1 MDEAAPARFQP
12 LEKCGTPSAG
22 LNMTR
27 FLQNRAIYE
36 EVLLKLVPE
45 TTDFLWIATA
55 DIKDLHVSDH
65 GNFRPFLGVLSDLVD
80 RGVSI
85 RLLHAKEPGPNF
97 RKDYDL
103 YPNLIQG
110 LERNICPRVH
120 LKTIV
125 VDGRA
130 AYLGSANL
138 TGAGMGAKSP
148 DRRNFESG
156 IMTDEAE
163 LLDGIMTQFD
173 EIWMGARCDTCGRR
187 DYCADP
193 IA

>member
-1 MDEAAPARFQP
+1 MIRFVKDR
-12 LEKCGTPSAG
+12 E
-22 LNMTR
+22 
-27 FLQNRAIYE
+27 IYE
-36 EVLLKLVPE
+36 EVVLGLVPQAR
-45 TTDFLWIATA
+45 DFLWIATA
-55 DIKDLHVSDH
+55 DIKDMHVSDH

-80 RGVSI
+80 HGISI

-97 RKDYDL
+97 RKDFDL

-110 LERNICPRVH
+110 MERNICPRVH

-125 VDGRA
+125 VDGRS

-138 TGAGMGAKSP
+138 TGAGLGAKSA

-156 IMTDEAE
+156 ILTDEAD
-163 LLDGIMTQFD
+163 LLDGMMSQFD
-173 EIWMGARCDTCGRR
+173 EIWMGAKCDTCQRR
-187 DYCADP
+187 RHCPDP